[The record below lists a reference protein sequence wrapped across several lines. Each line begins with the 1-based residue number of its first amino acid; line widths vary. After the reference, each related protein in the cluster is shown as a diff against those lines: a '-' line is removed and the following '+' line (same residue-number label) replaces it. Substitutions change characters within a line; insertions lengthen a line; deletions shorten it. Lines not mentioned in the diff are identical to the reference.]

1 MSQNDYPRP
10 LSDAELDALKALW
23 QAGPQPVSE
32 VRTRL
37 KAEGR
42 NWAYTT
48 TKTILDRLEE
58 KGYVRRERAS
68 MPHVYVPI
76 VSAEAVARE
85 QLGRVRREI
94 FDGAGLPMI
103 RALVDGSALTLA
115 EIAELR
121 ALLDEQAAREQK

>member
-1 MSQNDYPRP
+1 MVNAGHPKP
-10 LSDAELDALKALW
+10 LSEAELDALKALW
-23 QAGPQPVSE
+23 RAGPQPASE

-37 KAEGR
+37 NADGR
-42 NWAYTT
+42 KWAYTT

-85 QLGRVRREI
+85 QLGKVRREI
-94 FDGAGLPMI
+94 FGGAGLPMM
-103 RALVDGSALTLA
+103 RALVDGSALTSP

-121 ALLDEQAAREQK
+121 TLLDELAAREKE